1 MRELKA
7 DGDRWKVR
15 LGEDRPRPGVR
26 VVLFFC
32 QSTSQRP
39 YRVVEVPEDRFRSQ
53 DDIERLGTAE
63 LTELYRQSHS
73 LDFPKLRSDELTDV
87 RRGGRG

>member
-1 MRELKA
+1 MAQIKT

-32 QSTSQRP
+32 ESNGQRP
-39 YRVVEVPEDRFRSQ
+39 YRVAEVPANSYTSQ
-53 DDIERLGTAE
+53 DDLEK
-63 LTELYRQSHS
+63 LTTEQLQELYRASHS
-73 LDFPKLRSDELTDV
+73 LDFPRLRSDETSDV
-87 RRGGRG
+87 RREG